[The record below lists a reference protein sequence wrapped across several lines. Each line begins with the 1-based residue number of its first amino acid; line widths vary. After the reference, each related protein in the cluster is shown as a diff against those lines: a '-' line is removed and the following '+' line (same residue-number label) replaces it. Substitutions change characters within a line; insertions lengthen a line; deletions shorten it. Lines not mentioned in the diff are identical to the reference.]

1 MDGLGI
7 TVIVAV
13 VSGCHKLLFIGFGV
27 PPLLG
32 EL

>member
-1 MDGLGI
+1 MDGLG
-7 TVIVAV
+7 TNVIVTV
-13 VSGCHKLLFIGFGV
+13 DSGCHKLLFIGFVV